1 MAHTIAMF
9 YNVDLSVGKGG
20 ANSSTDVMLVQYML
34 FHIMVQP
41 IPNWVGQFLPGF
53 PDNPASGIGPPAL
66 FPHNGIYTPQLDDWI
81 TTFQGDCNAIGFGPL
96 TVDGRVNPSSTQLG
110 KTVLGKSNLVHHPS
124 DE

>member
-53 PDNPASGIGPPAL
+53 PDNPASGIGPRRCFL
-66 FPHNGIYTPQLDDWI
+66 
-81 TTFQGDCNAIGFGPL
+81 TTAFTRRNWMTG
-96 TVDGRVNPSSTQLG
+96 
-110 KTVLGKSNLVHHPS
+110 
-124 DE
+124 